1 MPRLAGRI
9 TRLGASAGL
18 VAALCLAILLSGCN
32 TNPEATTNVS
42 EGEGM
47 QLGELLYNVQIT
59 RYLNPADAEDRAYV
73 AGQPPLRPNQ
83 YYLGVFMQIQNK
95 SSSAQPLP
103 SNFRVVDTVGTR
115 FKPVPSKSLFALKL
129 GGNVAGNGVVP
140 APETTAANGPIQGS
154 MVLFRINSAA
164 IQDRPL
170 TLDIPSSTG

>member
-1 MPRLAGRI
+1 M
-9 TRLGASAGL
+9 
-18 VAALCLAILLSGCN
+18 
-32 TNPEATTNVS
+32 
-42 EGEGM
+42 
-47 QLGELLYNVQIT
+47 
-59 RYLNPADAEDRAYV
+59 
-73 AGQPPLRPNQ
+73 AGQPPLGPNQ

-95 SSSAQPLP
+95 SSSAQRLP

-170 TLDIPSSTG
+170 TLDIPSSTGTVGHVVLDI